1 MLLEVALS
9 AGDCQT
15 SSKVGGPPSNSTSSG
30 VWKAVGVSERVSVNQ
45 RVRGG
50 EARRAGGRQYYLAM
64 AEAKKDLLRQIP
76 RVKLW
81 LVLTLTLAFTAVLL
95 VAAHLTHSLALRV
108 EAYHAL
114 YNVLTLCGCLL
125 AMKVSSGPQSLHNTF
140 GWARL
145 EVLSMLF
152 TLLFLTALCFSVSID
167 SVQTALHVGHQDAMH
182 HPLPVLALGGGGLAL
197 NALVFCLIGGYT
209 HHQGCFLEMRDSG
222 SVWVG
227 RQVTQEAVQAG
238 RRTLSS
244 DALARGRSHRAR
256 QICKEVVRDTCGLV
270 IMMVCAAVVHWDNG
284 GVVALYIDPALA
296 VTSAALLIWLSHP
309 YGKECCHILLQTIPG
324 HIDVEDFHGRVMKEF
339 PAIVNVHHLHIWT
352 LTPSKVVATAHV
364 VFVCPRVYLATKDA
378 LRQFFLDEGITHVTI
393 QPECLTTNTGTLEVE
408 DPSACLLR
416 CKFEQCFERECCKSC
431 SPHAHL
437 SSVSSSGGMRHTGTP
452 GEASCSGAASHECEA
467 VKEQDTPRAGGE
479 NEVSGAVGTLACELE
494 RETDAATA
502 PPDTSHDA
510 LLSKETMALQDLGAG
525 ACEAS
530 QPAEVP
536 RKEKTVVFASLKG
549 EHEVEKPSHPSPAQD
564 VTVEQVDRLGEQ
576 DGAARTRARI
586 TTAGVSPEE
595 EPTDRT
601 CLLEHRC

>member
-1 MLLEVALS
+1 
-9 AGDCQT
+9 
-15 SSKVGGPPSNSTSSG
+15 
-30 VWKAVGVSERVSVNQ
+30 
-45 RVRGG
+45 
-50 EARRAGGRQYYLAM
+50 
-64 AEAKKDLLRQIP
+64 
-76 RVKLW
+76 
-81 LVLTLTLAFTAVLL
+81 
-95 VAAHLTHSLALRV
+95 
-108 EAYHAL
+108 
-114 YNVLTLCGCLL
+114 
-125 AMKVSSGPQSLHNTF
+125 
-140 GWARL
+140 
-145 EVLSMLF
+145 
-152 TLLFLTALCFSVSID
+152 
-167 SVQTALHVGHQDAMH
+167 
-182 HPLPVLALGGGGLAL
+182 
-197 NALVFCLIGGYT
+197 
-209 HHQGCFLEMRDSG
+209 
-222 SVWVG
+222 
-227 RQVTQEAVQAG
+227 
-238 RRTLSS
+238 
-244 DALARGRSHRAR
+244 
-256 QICKEVVRDTCGLV
+256 
-270 IMMVCAAVVHWDNG
+270 MMVCAAVVHWDNG

-309 YGKECCHILLQTIPG
+309 YVLCGEIREARRQFITRGVLTRGTPAGKECCHILLQTIPG

-352 LTPSKVVATAHV
+352 LTPSK
-364 VFVCPRVYLATKDA
+364 
-378 LRQFFLDEGITHVTI
+378 VTI